1 MSKEEVKPGEAPG
14 PNQQTGHAQDGKV
27 QKQDAQ
33 FQTIGQ
39 VVENDDDTGV
49 VEVESLCMNCHENVS
64 SYCHC
69 LANVFWV
76 RF

>member
-1 MSKEEVKPGEAPG
+1 MSKDEVKPGEAPG
-14 PNQQTGHAQDGKV
+14 PNQ
-27 QKQDAQ
+27 KQDTQ

-64 SYCHC
+64 CCIC
-69 LANVFWV
+69 LAATVLV
-76 RF
+76 